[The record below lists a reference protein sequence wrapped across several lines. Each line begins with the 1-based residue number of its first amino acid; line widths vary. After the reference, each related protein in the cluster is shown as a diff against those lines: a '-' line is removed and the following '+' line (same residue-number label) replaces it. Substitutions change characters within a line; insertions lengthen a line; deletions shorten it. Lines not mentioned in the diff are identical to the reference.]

1 MSAEALR
8 MDIPQLQAQLSAAGG
23 PVDVRKGS
31 AADGID
37 GVVPSTIVEPAR
49 AEDLAA
55 ALAWAADRQCSVVV
69 RGSGTKN
76 GWGRPPRG
84 IDLILST
91 RRLDQVV
98 AHRAGDLT
106 VTVEAGATLGDLNRV
121 LGAHGQWLPL
131 DPLYGDRSTIGGLLA
146 TNDSGPSR
154 HRFGTPRDLVIG
166 IQVATV
172 DGRLAK
178 AGGQVVKNV
187 AGYDLSKLMSGSFG
201 SLAAIVSATF
211 KLSPIPPASATLLI
225 EALDSAE
232 LARVVDAMASS
243 QLEPAAFEVSATPSG
258 KGMTASCLLRFA
270 SFAQAVE
277 TQIAGARAALGRYS
291 SSTQLTTGAEERNLW
306 RAHATRVT
314 EHEGAVV
321 RVSWQPTDIS
331 GALAVLTDLA
341 RDGDLEMTG
350 RLGVGAGVIRI
361 AGHDTRHAAA
371 VERLRSSGILG
382 NVVVLRASTAAK
394 SLVDVWGPQ
403 PNGATFAAIK
413 HALDPSGTLGAGR
426 GPF

>member
-1 MSAEALR
+1 MSAEVIS
-8 MDIPQLQAQLSAAGG
+8 MDIAQLQAQLSAAGG

-37 GVVPSTIVEPAR
+37 GVVPSAIVEPAR
-49 AEDLAA
+49 AADLAA
-55 ALAWAADRQCSVVV
+55 ALAWAADRQRSVVV

-91 RRLDQVV
+91 RRLNQVV

-106 VTVEAGATLGDLNRV
+106 ATVEAGATLGDLNRA
-121 LGAHGQWLPL
+121 LGAHGQWLPI
-131 DPLYGDRSTIGGLLA
+131 DPVYGDRSTIGGLLA

-201 SLAAIVSATF
+201 ALAAIVSATF
-211 KLSPIPPASATLLI
+211 KLSPVPPASATLVIGDL
-225 EALDSAE
+225 ESGT
-232 LARVVDAMASS
+232 LARLVETVGSS
-243 QLEPAAFEVSATPSG
+243 QLEPVSFEVHAESSG
-258 KGMTASCLLRFA
+258 AGVTASCLLRFA
-270 SFAQAVE
+270 SFAAAVE
-277 TQIAGARAALGRYS
+277 AQVAGARAALAPYS
-291 SSTQLTTGAEERNLW
+291 SSLQLATGDQERDLW
-306 RAHATRVT
+306 RAHSTRIPGRD
-314 EHEGAVV
+314 GAVV
-321 RVSWQPTDIS
+321 RASWQPSNIS
-331 GALAVLTDLA
+331 GALGVLTDLA
-341 RDGDLEMTG
+341 RDGDLEMIG
-350 RLGVGAGVIRI
+350 RLGVGAGLLRI
-361 AGHDTRHAAA
+361 DGNDKRHALA
-371 VERLRSSGILG
+371 VERLRSHGTFG
-382 NVVVLRASTAAK
+382 NVVLLRASTAAK
-394 SLVDVWGPQ
+394 ALVDVWGTQ
-403 PNGATFAAIK
+403 PNRATFDGIK